1 MQSSLP
7 LSDRDPNTSGRNSR
21 ASHFSTGSK
30 GAGRKAQQQ
39 SFNHGFLPNKARNT
53 DDMLS
58 AVPGVMGM
66 LRTTMEIGDVASL
79 AVPTNRF
86 NNPGIN
92 SHYPQTYH
100 PRGPTRLLGA
110 SRFSTGSAN
119 SHSLDRSAQS
129 RHRVW
134 PSVSSAGRR
143 RSITSNVT
151 APPFLE
157 PPAPPSS
164 NGSYTFVSNLD
175 RPISSPGAHF
185 VHSMNGSGRA
195 TSMTMSSTPLGS
207 ALSNYRSLSSLR
219 GAPREAYPRPRSPFH
234 YPTRLKRPGYRPISP
249 ALSDVTGSQPS
260 RYLHV
265 AGRKSRLPGGSGNG
279 IALHPAPYP
288 THRNRSAPTVVT
300 MLNMPTPR
308 NGPHAVL
315 RDDTPSLSD
324 GSMNQAKAGSS
335 HNYSFSIRSNRS
347 IRSNMLPS
355 TDIPSSSNPPTP
367 TDFTHVNAVL
377 TVRQD
382 SKFVMDK
389 GLKPTVAPVTYY
401 DYTEDYDFEKE
412 VTEVYNETMPDS
424 PMPLGFLDRIRTIL
438 EDREKSGDGP
448 LSPDSS
454 AIVTPRNSI
463 QDVDTPV
470 TPIAELPAT
479 PVLRRI
485 TREMIIA
492 ALASSS
498 DLLEPDSVTET
509 ITDMVATPPPIT
521 DSSAAAK
528 NVDDSLQESTDDGDY
543 HSVASRMQ
551 SSHSHHS
558 QSLPPISNNDREP
571 MTKNFSRKYQSA
583 ETSTYSLASF
593 VADDLEEIVPTVP
606 ELSSCDA
613 SVPLP
618 PVTTAGNESI
628 IEKVKCHWSLRRSAV
643 VGPTKPRQGSLSEP
657 RTIPKRY
664 SSSQVSLASKSSTVI
679 PELDSIPI
687 YHSQHGSAPAA
698 KALTTDD
705 TPEK

>member
-1 MQSSLP
+1 
-7 LSDRDPNTSGRNSR
+7 
-21 ASHFSTGSK
+21 
-30 GAGRKAQQQ
+30 
-39 SFNHGFLPNKARNT
+39 
-53 DDMLS
+53 
-58 AVPGVMGM
+58 
-66 LRTTMEIGDVASL
+66 
-79 AVPTNRF
+79 
-86 NNPGIN
+86 
-92 SHYPQTYH
+92 
-100 PRGPTRLLGA
+100 
-110 SRFSTGSAN
+110 
-119 SHSLDRSAQS
+119 
-129 RHRVW
+129 
-134 PSVSSAGRR
+134 
-143 RSITSNVT
+143 
-151 APPFLE
+151 
-157 PPAPPSS
+157 
-164 NGSYTFVSNLD
+164 
-175 RPISSPGAHF
+175 
-185 VHSMNGSGRA
+185 
-195 TSMTMSSTPLGS
+195 
-207 ALSNYRSLSSLR
+207 
-219 GAPREAYPRPRSPFH
+219 
-234 YPTRLKRPGYRPISP
+234 
-249 ALSDVTGSQPS
+249 
-260 RYLHV
+260 
-265 AGRKSRLPGGSGNG
+265 
-279 IALHPAPYP
+279 
-288 THRNRSAPTVVT
+288 
-300 MLNMPTPR
+300 
-308 NGPHAVL
+308 
-315 RDDTPSLSD
+315 
-324 GSMNQAKAGSS
+324 
-335 HNYSFSIRSNRS
+335 
-347 IRSNMLPS
+347 
-355 TDIPSSSNPPTP
+355 
-367 TDFTHVNAVL
+367 
-377 TVRQD
+377 
-382 SKFVMDK
+382 MDK